1 MKRCELCDSLAK
13 VYCESDQANLCWDC
27 DANVHSANFLV
38 AKHSRSLLCHVC
50 QSLTPWT
57 GTGHKLGPTLS
68 VCNNC
73 VNNSGCRE
81 ERGREDDEEGD
92 NDDGDD
98 DDDDDDD
105 LDREEDGDED
115 EDEENGDGGND
126 HGGEDDEENQVV
138 PWSSTPPPPVSSP
151 SNDSEEC
158 SSRFCDSD
166 GGISKSRRA
175 FSSKHRR
182 GTVP

>member
-38 AKHSRSLLCHVC
+38 AKHSRSLLF
-50 QSLTPWT
+50 
-57 GTGHKLGPTLS
+57 
-68 VCNNC
+68 
-73 VNNSGCRE
+73 
-81 ERGREDDEEGD
+81 
-92 NDDGDD
+92 
-98 DDDDDDD
+98 
-105 LDREEDGDED
+105 
-115 EDEENGDGGND
+115 
-126 HGGEDDEENQVV
+126 

-158 SSRFCDSD
+158 SSRFCHSD

>member
-50 QSLTPWT
+50 QSLTPWS
-57 GTGHKLGPTLS
+57 GSGPKLGPTLS
-68 VCNNC
+68 VCNEC
-73 VNNSGCRE
+73 VSKSSCRE
-81 ERGREDDEEGD
+81 ERRSEEDEEGD
-92 NDDGDD
+92 SDDG
-98 DDDDDDD
+98 
-105 LDREEDGDED
+105 EEDGDEEEDSD

-126 HGGEDDEENQVV
+126 LGGEDEEENQVV

-151 SNDSEEC
+151 SNNSEGY
-158 SSRFCDSD
+158 SGRFCDS
-166 GGISKSRRA
+166 GG
-175 FSSKHRR
+175 
-182 GTVP
+182 GE

>member
-73 VNNSGCRE
+73 VNNSSCRE

-92 NDDGDD
+92 ND

-126 HGGEDDEENQVV
+126 HGGEDDEENQNVQADFV
-138 PWSSTPPPPVSSP
+138 IVMEGYQ
-151 SNDSEEC
+151 NQEEHFLRNTGVELC
-158 SSRFCDSD
+158 LSLLILIGFRLRVIC
-166 GGISKSRRA
+166 
-175 FSSKHRR
+175 
-182 GTVP
+182 V